1 VELSIFL
8 PVSTG
13 VDMDAQT
20 GNLMAGHEIDG
31 RRRRSQASRDRIMD
45 AVIALI
51 DENQGVPGAE
61 AIAARAGV
69 GLRSVFRH
77 FGDLDGLYEMV
88 IDRIGLRFTHLV
100 KPYESPDWK
109 GQVREGLERRMI
121 MFFGALP
128 YRRFAEVYRQQ
139 SEKMRHG
146 LDALNRM
153 LRGRLEGIVPE
164 DLRADRLW
172 FEQLDLWLSLETYA
186 RLRDLQGLDHATA
199 SAVIEAAVETLLAAK
214 S

>member
-1 VELSIFL
+1 
-8 PVSTG
+8 
-13 VDMDAQT
+13 MDAQT
-20 GNLMAGHEIDG
+20 GNPGINVENDG

-51 DENQGVPGAE
+51 DEGEGIPGAE

-100 KPYESPDWK
+100 RPYDAPDWQ
-109 GQVREGLERRMI
+109 GQLQEAFDRRMF
-121 MFFGALP
+121 MFEGALP
-128 YRRFAEVYRQQ
+128 YRRFAEAYRQQ
-139 SEKMRHG
+139 SAMMRHG

-153 LRGRLEGIVPE
+153 LRGRLEGVVPAE
-164 DLRADRLW
+164 LRADRLW
-172 FEQLDLWLSLETYA
+172 FEQLDLWLSLETYG
-186 RLRDLQGLDHATA
+186 RLRDLQHLDHEMASKVIKTA
-199 SAVIEAAVETLLAAK
+199 VDALLAARR
-214 S
+214 